1 MVLSQA
7 GVLTRG
13 LHYLL
18 VDSKRQSEANR
29 IHTFQQHYGSSPL
42 LLATVWHDITV
53 TTILEARIPD
63 NKLCERGFRMF
74 LIAHFFLWTYPK
86 NAGLLA
92 SRFQI
97 CSSHAQGEP
106 FWTWIRK
113 IAALKALKIVWDPCL
128 NNMDPEFVVVTI
140 DGTDFRTWERKHPT
154 LNQDRKQCLKKFN
167 HAAVKYEIA
176 ISMYTSKVVWINGPF
191 RGGIHNLTMFRK
203 GDLLHLI
210 AERQK
215 AITDRGYQSGRS
227 EERAKLG
234 LLPPSC
240 SLSFVVC

>member
-1 MVLSQA
+1 
-7 GVLTRG
+7 
-13 LHYLL
+13 
-18 VDSKRQSEANR
+18 
-29 IHTFQQHYGSSPL
+29 
-42 LLATVWHDITV
+42 
-53 TTILEARIPD
+53 
-63 NKLCERGFRMF
+63 MF

-106 FWTWIRK
+106 LWTWIRK
-113 IAALKALKIVWDPCL
+113 IAALKALKIVWDPRL
-128 NNMDPEFVVVTI
+128 NNMDPEFCVVTI

-176 ISMYTSKVVWINGPF
+176 ISVYTSKVVWINGPF
-191 RGGIHNLTMFRK
+191 RGGIHDLTMFRK
-203 GDLLHLI
+203 GDLLNLI

-234 LLPPSC
+234 LLPPSR